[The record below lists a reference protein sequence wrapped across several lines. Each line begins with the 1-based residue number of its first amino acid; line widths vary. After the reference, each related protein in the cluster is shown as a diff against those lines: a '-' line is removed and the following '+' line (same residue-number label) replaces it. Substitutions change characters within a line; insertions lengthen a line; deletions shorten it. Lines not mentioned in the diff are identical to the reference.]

1 MVRMDEQKL
10 TRDGMRMM
18 KTMGGGMPA
27 GKGMLG
33 SMAERHQRTEKRMDV
48 MESMMQMMM
57 DRVPQVPT
65 T

>member
-33 SMAERHQRTEKRMDV
+33 SMAERHQRKENARTW
-48 MESMMQMMM
+48 
-57 DRVPQVPT
+57 
-65 T
+65 